1 MISEPH
7 TSAVHHRG
15 ASVHDTV
22 LGREIIHAATC
33 QKTVSKC
40 TVSQGK
46 IRAGKVKVLTS
57 VSGRENSDVSLL
69 GLRSI

>member
-33 QKTVSKC
+33 QKTVSRYLGEK
-40 TVSQGK
+40 T
-46 IRAGKVKVLTS
+46 LTCRYWDCE
-57 VSGRENSDVSLL
+57 VYKLTGYNIT
-69 GLRSI
+69 GMKFP